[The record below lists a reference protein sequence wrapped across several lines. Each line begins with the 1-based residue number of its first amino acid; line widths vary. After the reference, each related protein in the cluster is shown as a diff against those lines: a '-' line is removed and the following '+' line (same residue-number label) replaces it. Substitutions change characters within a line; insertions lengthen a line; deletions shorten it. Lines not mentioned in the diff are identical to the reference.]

1 MEELGIYIHIPF
13 CKQKCFYCDF
23 CSFANKNE
31 MQEKYV
37 EAVINEIKNITH
49 KEKYTVTT
57 IYLGGGTPSILNPEY
72 IKNILQEIKSSFKIL
87 DDAEITIEIN
97 PGTVN
102 EEKLKRYKEYGINRL
117 SIGLQSANDKILKN
131 IGRIH
136 DYKQFEETFFYAR
149 KCGFKNINV
158 DLMIGLP
165 TQAIEDVKQTLEK
178 IIQKNPEHISV
189 YSLIIE
195 EGTIIEK
202 LINENKLQLP
212 DEETERIMYWTV
224 VNELKENGYNQ
235 YEISNFSKKT
245 YESKHNTNCW
255 KQKQYIGLGTSAH
268 SYLNKKRYS
277 NTNNIE
283 EYIKNIQESNI
294 SKNITIHE
302 EQTEESTMN
311 EYMLLGLRMIQGIN
325 INEFKQKFKTDPTI
339 KYKEILEKLQK
350 ENLIQENKNINKA
363 NKTRNR
369 FWEYSMGRIYIELY
383 KKIENY
389 YTVQSSKEDI
399 IL

>member
-57 IYLGGGTPSILNPEY
+57 IYFGGGTPSILNPKY
-72 IKNILQEIKSSFKIL
+72 IKNILQEIESSFKIL

-102 EEKLKRYKEYGINRL
+102 EEKLKKYKEYGINRL
-117 SIGLQSANDKILKN
+117 SIGLQSANDKILKK

-165 TQAIEDVKQTLEK
+165 TQTIEDVKQTLEK

-245 YESKHNTNCW
+245 HESKHNTNCW

-283 EYIKNIQESNI
+283 EYIKNIQENNI

-302 EQTEESTMN
+302 KQTEESTMN

-339 KYKEILEKLQK
+339 KYKKILEKLQK
-350 ENLIQENKNINKA
+350 ENLIQITKTSIKLTKQGIDFGNIV
-363 NKTRNR
+363 
-369 FWEYSMGRIYIELY
+369 WEEFI
-383 KKIENY
+383 
-389 YTVQSSKEDI
+389 
-399 IL
+399 

>member
-37 EAVINEIKNITH
+37 ETVINEIKTITH

-136 DYKQFEETFFYAR
+136 DYKQFEETFFFAR

-283 EYIKNIQESNI
+283 EYIKNVQESNI

-350 ENLIQENKNINKA
+350 ENLIQITKTSIKLTKQGIDFGNIV
-363 NKTRNR
+363 
-369 FWEYSMGRIYIELY
+369 WEEFI
-383 KKIENY
+383 
-389 YTVQSSKEDI
+389 
-399 IL
+399 

>member
-31 MQEKYV
+31 MQGKYV
-37 EAVINEIKNITH
+37 ETVINEIKNITH

-97 PGTVN
+97 PETVN

-136 DYKQFEETFFYAR
+136 DYKQFEETFFFAR

-255 KQKQYIGLGTSAH
+255 KQKQYMGLGTSAH

-283 EYIKNIQESNI
+283 EYIKNIQENNI

-302 EQTEESTMN
+302 EQTEELTMN

-325 INEFKQKFKTDPTI
+325 INEFKQKFKIDPTI

-350 ENLIQENKNINKA
+350 ENLIQITETSIKLTKQGIDFGNIV
-363 NKTRNR
+363 
-369 FWEYSMGRIYIELY
+369 WEEFI
-383 KKIENY
+383 
-389 YTVQSSKEDI
+389 
-399 IL
+399 

>member
-49 KEKYTVTT
+49 KEKYAVTT
-57 IYLGGGTPSILNPEY
+57 IYFGGGTPSVLYPEY
-72 IKNILQEIKSSFKIL
+72 IKNILQEIESSFEIL

-102 EEKLKRYKEYGINRL
+102 EEKLKKYKEYGINRL
-117 SIGLQSANDKILKN
+117 SIGLQSANDKILKK

-158 DLMIGLP
+158 DLMVGLP
-165 TQAIEDVKQTLEK
+165 TQTIEDVKQTLEK

-212 DEETERIMYWTV
+212 NEETERIMYWTV

-245 YESKHNTNCW
+245 YESRHNTNCW

-283 EYIKNIQESNI
+283 EYIKNIQENNI

-325 INEFKQKFKTDPTI
+325 INEFKQKFKTDPTV

-350 ENLIQENKNINKA
+350 ENLIQITKTSIKLTKQGIDFGNIV
-363 NKTRNR
+363 
-369 FWEYSMGRIYIELY
+369 WEEFI
-383 KKIENY
+383 
-389 YTVQSSKEDI
+389 
-399 IL
+399 

>member
-37 EAVINEIKNITH
+37 ETVINEIKNITH

-136 DYKQFEETFFYAR
+136 DYKQFEETFFLAR

-350 ENLIQENKNINKA
+350 ENLIQITKTSIKLTKQGIDFGNIV
-363 NKTRNR
+363 
-369 FWEYSMGRIYIELY
+369 WEEFI
-383 KKIENY
+383 
-389 YTVQSSKEDI
+389 
-399 IL
+399 

>member
-72 IKNILQEIKSSFKIL
+72 IKNILQEIKSSFEIL

-102 EEKLKRYKEYGINRL
+102 EEKLKKYKEYGINRL
-117 SIGLQSANDKILKN
+117 SIGLQSANDKILKK

-136 DYKQFEETFFYAR
+136 DYKQFEETFSYAR

-195 EGTIIEK
+195 EGTTIEK

-350 ENLIQENKNINKA
+350 ENLIQITKTSIKLTKQGIDFGNIV
-363 NKTRNR
+363 
-369 FWEYSMGRIYIELY
+369 WEEFI
-383 KKIENY
+383 
-389 YTVQSSKEDI
+389 
-399 IL
+399 

>member
-37 EAVINEIKNITH
+37 ETVINEIKNITH

-136 DYKQFEETFFYAR
+136 DYKQFEETFFLAR

-195 EGTIIEK
+195 EGTTIEK

-350 ENLIQENKNINKA
+350 ENLIQIAKTSIKLTKQGIDFGNIV
-363 NKTRNR
+363 
-369 FWEYSMGRIYIELY
+369 WEEFI
-383 KKIENY
+383 
-389 YTVQSSKEDI
+389 
-399 IL
+399 

>member
-31 MQEKYV
+31 MQGKYV
-37 EAVINEIKNITH
+37 ETVINEIKNITH

-57 IYLGGGTPSILNPEY
+57 IYFGGGTPSILNPNY
-72 IKNILQEIKSSFKIL
+72 IKNILQEIKSSFEIL

-102 EEKLKRYKEYGINRL
+102 EEKLKKYKEYGINRL
-117 SIGLQSANDKILKN
+117 SIGLQSANDKILKK

-165 TQAIEDVKQTLEK
+165 TQAVEDVKQTLEK
-178 IIQKNPEHISV
+178 IIQKNPEHMSV

-224 VNELKENGYNQ
+224 VNKLKENGYNQ

-283 EYIKNIQESNI
+283 EYIKNIQENNI

-325 INEFKQKFKTDPTI
+325 INEFKQKFKIDPTI

-350 ENLIQENKNINKA
+350 ENLIQITKTSIKLTKQGIDFGNIV
-363 NKTRNR
+363 
-369 FWEYSMGRIYIELY
+369 WEEFI
-383 KKIENY
+383 
-389 YTVQSSKEDI
+389 
-399 IL
+399 

>member
-31 MQEKYV
+31 MQGKYV
-37 EAVINEIKNITH
+37 ETVINEIKNITH

-57 IYLGGGTPSILNPEY
+57 IYLGGGTPSILNPNY
-72 IKNILQEIKSSFKIL
+72 IKNILQEIKSSFEIL

-102 EEKLKRYKEYGINRL
+102 EEKLKRYKEKEINRL
-117 SIGLQSANDKILKN
+117 SIGLQTPNDKILKN

-283 EYIKNIQESNI
+283 EYIKNIQENNI

-325 INEFKQKFKTDPTI
+325 INEFKQKFKIDPTI

-350 ENLIQENKNINKA
+350 ENLIQITETSIKLTKQGIDFGNIV
-363 NKTRNR
+363 
-369 FWEYSMGRIYIELY
+369 WEEFI
-383 KKIENY
+383 
-389 YTVQSSKEDI
+389 
-399 IL
+399 

>member
-31 MQEKYV
+31 MQGKYV
-37 EAVINEIKNITH
+37 ETVINEIKNITH

-57 IYLGGGTPSILNPEY
+57 IYLGGGTPSILNPDY
-72 IKNILQEIKSSFKIL
+72 IKNILQEIKSSFEIL

-102 EEKLKRYKEYGINRL
+102 EEKLKKYKEYGINRL
-117 SIGLQSANDKILKN
+117 SIGLQSANDKILKK

-165 TQAIEDVKQTLEK
+165 TQAVEDVKQTLEK
-178 IIQKNPEHISV
+178 IIQKNPEHMSV

-212 DEETERIMYWTV
+212 NEETERIMYWTV

-283 EYIKNIQESNI
+283 EYIKNIQENNI

-325 INEFKQKFKTDPTI
+325 INEFKQKFKIDPTI

-350 ENLIQENKNINKA
+350 ENLIQITKTSIKLTKQGIDFGNIV
-363 NKTRNR
+363 
-369 FWEYSMGRIYIELY
+369 WEEFI
-383 KKIENY
+383 
-389 YTVQSSKEDI
+389 
-399 IL
+399 

>member
-1 MEELGIYIHIPF
+1 LEELGIYIHIPF

-31 MQEKYV
+31 MQGKYV
-37 EAVINEIKNITH
+37 ETVINEIKNITH

-57 IYLGGGTPSILNPEY
+57 IYLGGGTPSILNPDC
-72 IKNILQEIKSSFKIL
+72 IKNILQEIKSSFEIL

-102 EEKLKRYKEYGINRL
+102 EEKLKKYKEYGINRL
-117 SIGLQSANDKILKN
+117 SIGLQSANDKILKK

-165 TQAIEDVKQTLEK
+165 TQAVEDVKQTLEK

-212 DEETERIMYWTV
+212 DEEAERIMYWTV

-283 EYIKNIQESNI
+283 EYIKNIQENNI

-325 INEFKQKFKTDPTI
+325 INEFKQKFKIDPTI

-350 ENLIQENKNINKA
+350 ENLIQITKTSIKLTKQGIDFGNIV
-363 NKTRNR
+363 
-369 FWEYSMGRIYIELY
+369 WEEFI
-383 KKIENY
+383 
-389 YTVQSSKEDI
+389 
-399 IL
+399 

>member
-37 EAVINEIKNITH
+37 ETVINEIKNITH

-57 IYLGGGTPSILNPEY
+57 IYLGGGTPSILNPNY
-72 IKNILQEIKSSFKIL
+72 IKNILQEIKSSFEIL

-224 VNELKENGYNQ
+224 VNELKENEYNQ

-283 EYIKNIQESNI
+283 EYIKNIQENNI

-325 INEFKQKFKTDPTI
+325 INEFKQKFKIDPTI

-350 ENLIQENKNINKA
+350 ENLIQITETSIKLTKQGIDLGNIV
-363 NKTRNR
+363 
-369 FWEYSMGRIYIELY
+369 WEEFI
-383 KKIENY
+383 
-389 YTVQSSKEDI
+389 
-399 IL
+399 

>member
-31 MQEKYV
+31 MQGKYV
-37 EAVINEIKNITH
+37 ETVINEIKNITH

-57 IYLGGGTPSILNPEY
+57 IYLGGGTPSILNPDY
-72 IKNILQEIKSSFKIL
+72 IKSILQEIKSSFEIL

-102 EEKLKRYKEYGINRL
+102 EEKLKKYKEYGINRL
-117 SIGLQSANDKILKN
+117 SIGLQSANDKILKK

-165 TQAIEDVKQTLEK
+165 TQAVEDVKQTLEK

-255 KQKQYIGLGTSAH
+255 KQKQYIGLGTYAH

-283 EYIKNIQESNI
+283 EYIKNIQENNI

-325 INEFKQKFKTDPTI
+325 INEFKQKFKIDPTI
-339 KYKEILEKLQK
+339 KYKETLEKLQK
-350 ENLIQENKNINKA
+350 ENLIQITKTSIKLTKQGIDFGNIV
-363 NKTRNR
+363 
-369 FWEYSMGRIYIELY
+369 WEEFI
-383 KKIENY
+383 
-389 YTVQSSKEDI
+389 
-399 IL
+399 

>member
-31 MQEKYV
+31 MQGKYV
-37 EAVINEIKNITH
+37 ETVINEIKNITH

-57 IYLGGGTPSILNPEY
+57 IYLGGGTPSILNPDY
-72 IKNILQEIKSSFKIL
+72 IKNILQEIKSSFEIL

-102 EEKLKRYKEYGINRL
+102 EEKLKKYKEYGINRL
-117 SIGLQSANDKILKN
+117 SIGLQSANDKILKK

-165 TQAIEDVKQTLEK
+165 TQAVEDVKQTLEK

-283 EYIKNIQESNI
+283 EYIKNIQENNI

-325 INEFKQKFKTDPTI
+325 INEFNQKFKIDPTI

-350 ENLIQENKNINKA
+350 ENLIQITKTSIKLTKQGIDFGNIV
-363 NKTRNR
+363 
-369 FWEYSMGRIYIELY
+369 WEEFI
-383 KKIENY
+383 
-389 YTVQSSKEDI
+389 
-399 IL
+399 

>member
-57 IYLGGGTPSILNPEY
+57 IYFGGGTPSILYPEY
-72 IKNILQEIKSSFKIL
+72 IKNILQEIESSFEIL

-102 EEKLKRYKEYGINRL
+102 EEKLKKYKEYGINRL
-117 SIGLQSANDKILKN
+117 SIGLQSANDKILKK

-158 DLMIGLP
+158 DLMVGLP
-165 TQAIEDVKQTLEK
+165 TQTIEDVKQTLEK

-283 EYIKNIQESNI
+283 EYIKNIQENNI

-311 EYMLLGLRMIQGIN
+311 EYMLLGLRMVQGIN

-339 KYKEILEKLQK
+339 KYKKILEKLQK
-350 ENLIQENKNINKA
+350 ENLIQITKTSIKLTKQGINFGNIV
-363 NKTRNR
+363 
-369 FWEYSMGRIYIELY
+369 WEEFI
-383 KKIENY
+383 
-389 YTVQSSKEDI
+389 
-399 IL
+399 

>member
-37 EAVINEIKNITH
+37 ETVINEIKNITH
-49 KEKYTVTT
+49 KEKYTITT

-136 DYKQFEETFFYAR
+136 DYKQFEETFFFAR

-195 EGTIIEK
+195 EGTTIEK

-350 ENLIQENKNINKA
+350 ENLIQITKTSIKLTKQGIDFGNIV
-363 NKTRNR
+363 
-369 FWEYSMGRIYIELY
+369 WEEFI
-383 KKIENY
+383 
-389 YTVQSSKEDI
+389 
-399 IL
+399 

>member
-37 EAVINEIKNITH
+37 ETVINEIKNITH

-136 DYKQFEETFFYAR
+136 DYKQFEETFFFAR

-195 EGTIIEK
+195 EGTTIEK

-235 YEISNFSKKT
+235 YEISNFSKKN
-245 YESKHNTNCW
+245 YFSRHNINYWNSGNYYGFGVAACGYDGNVRYQNKTN
-255 KQKQYIGLGTSAH
+255 L
-268 SYLNKKRYS
+268 KK
-277 NTNNIE
+277 
-283 EYIKNIQESNI
+283 YIKNPIEKEVKETLTFDDKLYEAI
-294 SKNITIHE
+294 I
-302 EQTEESTMN
+302 
-311 EYMLLGLRMIQGIN
+311 LGFRMHSGIDVEKINSRFN
-325 INEFKQKFKTDPTI
+325 INFEKKYKKQLEKFQKFI
-339 KYKEILEKLQK
+339 KK
-350 ENLIQENKNINKA
+350 NKN
-363 NKTRNR
+363 
-369 FWEYSMGRIYIELY
+369 G
-383 KKIENY
+383 NY
-389 YTVQSSKEDI
+389 HLTQNGYLLSNC
-399 IL
+399 ILSEFCEE

>member
-31 MQEKYV
+31 MQGKYV
-37 EAVINEIKNITH
+37 ETVINEIKNITH

-57 IYLGGGTPSILNPEY
+57 IYLGGGTPSILNPDY
-72 IKNILQEIKSSFKIL
+72 IKNILQEIKSSFEIL

-102 EEKLKRYKEYGINRL
+102 EEKLKKYKEYGINRL
-117 SIGLQSANDKILKN
+117 SIGLQSANDKILKK

-283 EYIKNIQESNI
+283 EYIKNIQENNI

-325 INEFKQKFKTDPTI
+325 INEFKQKFKIDPTI

-350 ENLIQENKNINKA
+350 ENLIQITKTSIKLTKQGIDFGNIV
-363 NKTRNR
+363 
-369 FWEYSMGRIYIELY
+369 WEEFI
-383 KKIENY
+383 
-389 YTVQSSKEDI
+389 
-399 IL
+399 

>member
-37 EAVINEIKNITH
+37 ETVINEIKNITH

-57 IYLGGGTPSILNPEY
+57 IYFGGGTPSILNPKY
-72 IKNILQEIKSSFKIL
+72 IKNILQEIESSFKIL
-87 DDAEITIEIN
+87 DDTEITIEIN

-102 EEKLKRYKEYGINRL
+102 EEKLKKYKEYGINRL
-117 SIGLQSANDKILKN
+117 SIGLQSANDKILKK

-165 TQAIEDVKQTLEK
+165 TQTIEDVKQTLEK

-245 YESKHNTNCW
+245 HESKHNTNCW

-283 EYIKNIQESNI
+283 EYIKNIQENNI

-302 EQTEESTMN
+302 KQTEESTMN

-339 KYKEILEKLQK
+339 KYKKILEKLQK
-350 ENLIQENKNINKA
+350 ENLIQITKTSIKLTKQGIDCGNIV
-363 NKTRNR
+363 
-369 FWEYSMGRIYIELY
+369 WEEFI
-383 KKIENY
+383 
-389 YTVQSSKEDI
+389 
-399 IL
+399 

>member
-57 IYLGGGTPSILNPEY
+57 IYFGGGTPSILNPEY
-72 IKNILQEIKSSFKIL
+72 IKNILQEIESSFKIL

-102 EEKLKRYKEYGINRL
+102 EEKLKKYKEYGINRL
-117 SIGLQSANDKILKN
+117 SIGLQSANDKILKK

-165 TQAIEDVKQTLEK
+165 TQTIEEVKQTLEK

-255 KQKQYIGLGTSAH
+255 KQKQYIGVGTSAH

-283 EYIKNIQESNI
+283 EYIKNIQENNI

-302 EQTEESTMN
+302 DQTEESTIN

-350 ENLIQENKNINKA
+350 ENLIQITKTSIKLTKQGIDFGNIV
-363 NKTRNR
+363 
-369 FWEYSMGRIYIELY
+369 WEEFI
-383 KKIENY
+383 
-389 YTVQSSKEDI
+389 
-399 IL
+399 

>member
-57 IYLGGGTPSILNPEY
+57 IYLGGGTPSILNPEC

-136 DYKQFEETFFYAR
+136 DYKQFEETFFFAR

-195 EGTIIEK
+195 EGTTIEK

-350 ENLIQENKNINKA
+350 ENLIQITKTSIKLTKQGIDFGNIV
-363 NKTRNR
+363 
-369 FWEYSMGRIYIELY
+369 WEEFI
-383 KKIENY
+383 
-389 YTVQSSKEDI
+389 
-399 IL
+399 

>member
-31 MQEKYV
+31 MQGKYV
-37 EAVINEIKNITH
+37 ETVINEIKNITH

-57 IYLGGGTPSILNPEY
+57 IYLGGGTPSILNPDY
-72 IKNILQEIKSSFKIL
+72 IKNILQEIKSSFEIL

-102 EEKLKRYKEYGINRL
+102 EEKLKKYKEYGINRL
-117 SIGLQSANDKILKN
+117 SIGLQSANDKILKK

-165 TQAIEDVKQTLEK
+165 IQAVEDVKQTLEK
-178 IIQKNPEHISV
+178 IIQKNPEHMSV

-283 EYIKNIQESNI
+283 EYIKNIQENNI

-325 INEFKQKFKTDPTI
+325 INEFKQKFKIDPTI

-350 ENLIQENKNINKA
+350 ENLIQITKTSIKLTKQGIDFGNIV
-363 NKTRNR
+363 
-369 FWEYSMGRIYIELY
+369 WEEFI
-383 KKIENY
+383 
-389 YTVQSSKEDI
+389 
-399 IL
+399 

>member
-37 EAVINEIKNITH
+37 ETVINEIKNITH

-136 DYKQFEETFFYAR
+136 DYKQFEETFFFAR

-195 EGTIIEK
+195 EGTTIEK

-255 KQKQYIGLGTSAH
+255 KHKQYIGLGTSAH

-350 ENLIQENKNINKA
+350 ENLIQITKTSIKLTKQGIDFGNIV
-363 NKTRNR
+363 
-369 FWEYSMGRIYIELY
+369 WEEFI
-383 KKIENY
+383 
-389 YTVQSSKEDI
+389 
-399 IL
+399 

>member
-31 MQEKYV
+31 MQGKYV
-37 EAVINEIKNITH
+37 ETVINEIKNITH

-57 IYLGGGTPSILNPEY
+57 IYLGGGTPSILNPDY
-72 IKNILQEIKSSFKIL
+72 IKNILQEIKSSFEIL

-102 EEKLKRYKEYGINRL
+102 EEKLKKYKEYGINRL
-117 SIGLQSANDKILKN
+117 SIGLQSANDKILKK

-165 TQAIEDVKQTLEK
+165 TQAVEDVKQTLEK

-283 EYIKNIQESNI
+283 EYIKNIQENNI

-325 INEFKQKFKTDPTI
+325 INEFKQKFKIDPTI

-350 ENLIQENKNINKA
+350 ENLIQITKTSIKLTKQGIDFGNIV
-363 NKTRNR
+363 
-369 FWEYSMGRIYIELY
+369 WEEFI
-383 KKIENY
+383 
-389 YTVQSSKEDI
+389 
-399 IL
+399 

>member
-31 MQEKYV
+31 MQGKYV
-37 EAVINEIKNITH
+37 ETVINEIKNITH

-57 IYLGGGTPSILNPEY
+57 IYLGGGTPSILNPDY
-72 IKNILQEIKSSFKIL
+72 IKNILQEIKSSFEIL

-102 EEKLKRYKEYGINRL
+102 EEKLKKYKEYGINRL
-117 SIGLQSANDKILKN
+117 SIGLQSANDKILKK

-165 TQAIEDVKQTLEK
+165 TQAVEDVKQTLEK

-283 EYIKNIQESNI
+283 EYIKNIQENNI

-325 INEFKQKFKTDPTI
+325 INEFKQKFKIDPTI

-350 ENLIQENKNINKA
+350 ENLIQITKTSIKLTKQGINFGNIV
-363 NKTRNR
+363 
-369 FWEYSMGRIYIELY
+369 WEEFI
-383 KKIENY
+383 
-389 YTVQSSKEDI
+389 
-399 IL
+399 

>member
-31 MQEKYV
+31 MQGKYV
-37 EAVINEIKNITH
+37 ETVINEIKNITH

-136 DYKQFEETFFYAR
+136 DYKQFEETFFFAR

-283 EYIKNIQESNI
+283 EYIKNIQENNI

-302 EQTEESTMN
+302 EQIEKSTMN

-325 INEFKQKFKTDPTI
+325 INEFKQKFKIDPTI

-350 ENLIQENKNINKA
+350 ENLIQITKTSIKLTKQGIDFGNIV
-363 NKTRNR
+363 
-369 FWEYSMGRIYIELY
+369 WEEFI
-383 KKIENY
+383 
-389 YTVQSSKEDI
+389 
-399 IL
+399 

>member
-1 MEELGIYIHIPF
+1 MEELGIYIHIPL

-37 EAVINEIKNITH
+37 EAVINEIKNIIH

-57 IYLGGGTPSILNPEY
+57 IYFGGGTPSILNPKY
-72 IKNILQEIKSSFKIL
+72 IKNILQEIESSFKIL
-87 DDAEITIEIN
+87 DDAEITIEIKT
-97 PGTVN
+97 GTVN
-102 EEKLKRYKEYGINRL
+102 EEKLKKYKEYGINRL
-117 SIGLQSANDKILKN
+117 SIGLQSANDKILKK

-165 TQAIEDVKQTLEK
+165 TQTIEDVKQTLEK

-224 VNELKENGYNQ
+224 VNELKENWYNQ

-245 YESKHNTNCW
+245 HESKHNTNCW

-283 EYIKNIQESNI
+283 EYIKNIQENNI

-302 EQTEESTMN
+302 EQTEESIMN

-325 INEFKQKFKTDPTI
+325 INEFKHKFKTDPTV

-350 ENLIQENKNINKA
+350 ENLIQITKTSIKLTKQGIDFGNIV
-363 NKTRNR
+363 
-369 FWEYSMGRIYIELY
+369 WEEFI
-383 KKIENY
+383 
-389 YTVQSSKEDI
+389 
-399 IL
+399 

>member
-31 MQEKYV
+31 MQGKYV
-37 EAVINEIKNITH
+37 ETVINEIKNITH

-57 IYLGGGTPSILNPEY
+57 IYLGGGTPSILNPDY
-72 IKNILQEIKSSFKIL
+72 IKSILQEIKSSFEIL

-102 EEKLKRYKEYGINRL
+102 EEKLKKYKEYGINRL
-117 SIGLQSANDKILKN
+117 SIGLQSANDKILKK

-165 TQAIEDVKQTLEK
+165 TQAVEDVKQTLEK

-283 EYIKNIQESNI
+283 EYIKNIQENNI
-294 SKNITIHE
+294 IKNITIHE

-325 INEFKQKFKTDPTI
+325 INEFKQKFKIDPTI
-339 KYKEILEKLQK
+339 KYKETLEKLQK
-350 ENLIQENKNINKA
+350 ENLIQITKTSIKLTKQGIDFGNIV
-363 NKTRNR
+363 
-369 FWEYSMGRIYIELY
+369 WEEFI
-383 KKIENY
+383 
-389 YTVQSSKEDI
+389 
-399 IL
+399 

>member
-37 EAVINEIKNITH
+37 ETVINEIKNITH

-102 EEKLKRYKEYGINRL
+102 EEKLKKYKEYGINRL

-136 DYKQFEETFFYAR
+136 DYKQFEETFFFAR

-195 EGTIIEK
+195 EGTTIEK

-283 EYIKNIQESNI
+283 EYIKNIQENNI

-350 ENLIQENKNINKA
+350 ENLIQITKTSIKLTKQGIDFGNIV
-363 NKTRNR
+363 
-369 FWEYSMGRIYIELY
+369 WEEFI
-383 KKIENY
+383 
-389 YTVQSSKEDI
+389 
-399 IL
+399 

>member
-136 DYKQFEETFFYAR
+136 DYKQFEETFFFAR

-195 EGTIIEK
+195 EGTTIEK

-350 ENLIQENKNINKA
+350 ENLIQITKTSIKLTKQGIDFGNIV
-363 NKTRNR
+363 
-369 FWEYSMGRIYIELY
+369 WEEFI
-383 KKIENY
+383 
-389 YTVQSSKEDI
+389 
-399 IL
+399 

>member
-57 IYLGGGTPSILNPEY
+57 IYFGGGTPSILNPKY
-72 IKNILQEIKSSFKIL
+72 IKNILQEIESSFEIL

-102 EEKLKRYKEYGINRL
+102 EEKLKKYKEYGINRL
-117 SIGLQSANDKILKN
+117 SIGLQSANDKILKK

-165 TQAIEDVKQTLEK
+165 TQTIEDVKQTLEK

-245 YESKHNTNCW
+245 YESRHNTNCW

-283 EYIKNIQESNI
+283 EYIKNIQENNI

-339 KYKEILEKLQK
+339 KYKKILEKLQK
-350 ENLIQENKNINKA
+350 ENLIQITKTSIKLTKQGIDFGNIV
-363 NKTRNR
+363 
-369 FWEYSMGRIYIELY
+369 WEEFI
-383 KKIENY
+383 
-389 YTVQSSKEDI
+389 
-399 IL
+399 

>member
-31 MQEKYV
+31 MQGKYV
-37 EAVINEIKNITH
+37 ETVINEIKNITH

-57 IYLGGGTPSILNPEY
+57 IYLGGGTPSILNPNY
-72 IKNILQEIKSSFKIL
+72 IKNILQEIKSSFEIL

-102 EEKLKRYKEYGINRL
+102 EEKLKKYKEYGINRL
-117 SIGLQSANDKILKN
+117 SIGLQSANDKILKK

-165 TQAIEDVKQTLEK
+165 TQAVEDVKQTLEK

-283 EYIKNIQESNI
+283 EYIKNIQENNI

-311 EYMLLGLRMIQGIN
+311 EYMLLGLRMMQGIN
-325 INEFKQKFKTDPTI
+325 INEFKQKFKIDPTI

-350 ENLIQENKNINKA
+350 ENLIQITKTSIKLTKQGIDFGNIV
-363 NKTRNR
+363 
-369 FWEYSMGRIYIELY
+369 WEEFI
-383 KKIENY
+383 
-389 YTVQSSKEDI
+389 
-399 IL
+399 

>member
-57 IYLGGGTPSILNPEY
+57 IYFGGGTPSILNPEY
-72 IKNILQEIKSSFKIL
+72 IKNILQEIESSFEIL

-102 EEKLKRYKEYGINRL
+102 EEKLKKYKEYGINRL
-117 SIGLQSANDKILKN
+117 SIGLQSANDKILKK

-149 KCGFKNINV
+149 KCGFKNINI

-165 TQAIEDVKQTLEK
+165 TQAVEDVKQTLEK

-202 LINENKLQLP
+202 MINENKLQLP

-283 EYIKNIQESNI
+283 EYIKNIQENNI

-339 KYKEILEKLQK
+339 KYKKILEKLQK
-350 ENLIQENKNINKA
+350 ENLIQITKTSIKLTKQGIDFGNIV
-363 NKTRNR
+363 
-369 FWEYSMGRIYIELY
+369 WEEFI
-383 KKIENY
+383 
-389 YTVQSSKEDI
+389 
-399 IL
+399 

>member
-31 MQEKYV
+31 MQGKYV
-37 EAVINEIKNITH
+37 ETVINEIKNITH

-57 IYLGGGTPSILNPEY
+57 IYLGGGTPSILNPDY
-72 IKNILQEIKSSFKIL
+72 IKSILQEIKSSFEIL

-102 EEKLKRYKEYGINRL
+102 EEKLKKYKEYGINRL
-117 SIGLQSANDKILKN
+117 SIGLQSANDKILKK

-165 TQAIEDVKQTLEK
+165 TQAVEDVKQTLEK

-283 EYIKNIQESNI
+283 EYIKNIQENNI

-325 INEFKQKFKTDPTI
+325 INEFKQKFKIDPTI

-350 ENLIQENKNINKA
+350 ENLIQKTKTSIKLTKQGIDFGNIV
-363 NKTRNR
+363 
-369 FWEYSMGRIYIELY
+369 WEEFI
-383 KKIENY
+383 
-389 YTVQSSKEDI
+389 
-399 IL
+399 

>member
-37 EAVINEIKNITH
+37 ETVINEIKNITH

-57 IYLGGGTPSILNPEY
+57 IYFGGGTPSILNPKY
-72 IKNILQEIKSSFKIL
+72 IKNILQEIESSFKIL

-102 EEKLKRYKEYGINRL
+102 EEKLKKYKEYGINRL
-117 SIGLQSANDKILKN
+117 SIGLQSANDKILKK

-165 TQAIEDVKQTLEK
+165 TQTIEDVKQTLEK

-212 DEETERIMYWTV
+212 NEETERIMYWTV

-255 KQKQYIGLGTSAH
+255 KQKQYVGLGTSAH

-283 EYIKNIQESNI
+283 EYIKNIQENNI
-294 SKNITIHE
+294 SKNIIIHE

-311 EYMLLGLRMIQGIN
+311 EYMLLGLRMVQGIN

-339 KYKEILEKLQK
+339 KYKKILEKLQK
-350 ENLIQENKNINKA
+350 ENLIQITKTSIKLTKQGIDFGNIV
-363 NKTRNR
+363 
-369 FWEYSMGRIYIELY
+369 WEEFI
-383 KKIENY
+383 
-389 YTVQSSKEDI
+389 
-399 IL
+399 

>member
-57 IYLGGGTPSILNPEY
+57 IYFGGGTPSILNPEY
-72 IKNILQEIKSSFKIL
+72 IKNILQEIESSFKIL

-102 EEKLKRYKEYGINRL
+102 EEKLKKYKEYGINRL
-117 SIGLQSANDKILKN
+117 SIGLQSANDKILKK

-165 TQAIEDVKQTLEK
+165 TQTIEDVKQTLEK

-245 YESKHNTNCW
+245 HESKHNTNCW

-283 EYIKNIQESNI
+283 EYIKNIQENNI

-339 KYKEILEKLQK
+339 KYKKILEKLQK
-350 ENLIQENKNINKA
+350 ENLIQITKTSIKLTKQGIDFGNIV
-363 NKTRNR
+363 
-369 FWEYSMGRIYIELY
+369 WEEFI
-383 KKIENY
+383 
-389 YTVQSSKEDI
+389 
-399 IL
+399 

>member
-31 MQEKYV
+31 MQGKYV
-37 EAVINEIKNITH
+37 ETVINEIKNITH

-57 IYLGGGTPSILNPEY
+57 IYLGGGTPSILNPNY
-72 IKNILQEIKSSFKIL
+72 IKNILQEIKSSFEIL

-283 EYIKNIQESNI
+283 EYIKNIQENNI

-325 INEFKQKFKTDPTI
+325 INEFKQKFKIDPTI

-350 ENLIQENKNINKA
+350 ENLIQITETSIKLTKQGIDFGNIV
-363 NKTRNR
+363 
-369 FWEYSMGRIYIELY
+369 WEEFI
-383 KKIENY
+383 
-389 YTVQSSKEDI
+389 
-399 IL
+399 

>member
-31 MQEKYV
+31 MQGKYV
-37 EAVINEIKNITH
+37 ETVINEIKNITH

-57 IYLGGGTPSILNPEY
+57 IYLGGGTPSILNPDY
-72 IKNILQEIKSSFKIL
+72 IKSILQEIKSSFEIL

-102 EEKLKRYKEYGINRL
+102 EEKLKKYKEYGINRL
-117 SIGLQSANDKILKN
+117 SIGLQSANDKILKK

-224 VNELKENGYNQ
+224 VNELKENEYNQ

-283 EYIKNIQESNI
+283 EYIKNIQENNI

-325 INEFKQKFKTDPTI
+325 INEFKQKFKIDPTI
-339 KYKEILEKLQK
+339 KYKETLEKLQK
-350 ENLIQENKNINKA
+350 ENLIQITKTSIKLTKQGIDFGNIV
-363 NKTRNR
+363 
-369 FWEYSMGRIYIELY
+369 WEEFI
-383 KKIENY
+383 
-389 YTVQSSKEDI
+389 
-399 IL
+399 

>member
-37 EAVINEIKNITH
+37 ETVINEIKNITH

-57 IYLGGGTPSILNPEY
+57 IYLGGGTPSILNPDY
-72 IKNILQEIKSSFKIL
+72 IKSILQEIKSSFEIL

-136 DYKQFEETFFYAR
+136 DYKQFEETFFFAR

-283 EYIKNIQESNI
+283 EYIKNIQENNI

-350 ENLIQENKNINKA
+350 ENLIQITKTSIKLTKQGIDFGNIV
-363 NKTRNR
+363 
-369 FWEYSMGRIYIELY
+369 WEEFI
-383 KKIENY
+383 
-389 YTVQSSKEDI
+389 
-399 IL
+399 

>member
-136 DYKQFEETFFYAR
+136 DYKQFEETFFFAR

-195 EGTIIEK
+195 EGTTIEK

-283 EYIKNIQESNI
+283 EYIKNIQENNI

-302 EQTEESTMN
+302 EQIEKSTMN

-350 ENLIQENKNINKA
+350 ENLIQITKTSIKLTKQGIDFGNIVCEE
-363 NKTRNR
+363 
-369 FWEYSMGRIYIELY
+369 FI
-383 KKIENY
+383 
-389 YTVQSSKEDI
+389 
-399 IL
+399 